1 MKKTTTARILSTVAV
16 TVLYAMII
24 SSTVSCK
31 RDYPSD
37 GELSEYAGRINDVGS
52 GLVDWLD
59 DLFQVNMCLEAEDS
73 AARDSILAMYFGRS
87 ADTVL
92 LDGDGD
98 VVYMARQ
105 WMDYTINTGGRT
117 LSEDG
122 AVWNVSYRW
131 FKPWGDSESF
141 EINIARKPDGRYAV
155 EGMFLAN
162 GLWEYFIAYSQVNL
176 EFTTSLTG
184 VSYWAEGGAGS
195 SVRNTVKYKFNGW
208 IDTYYGDNGSP
219 YEEMPQFNMSLTD
232 VSAYNPKEYI
242 GSEPVFSGKDYY
254 LRGGSLECLV
264 MAPGRSPG
272 VMYIDVGAGGVWD
285 MEWEPFAE
293 G

>member
-1 MKKTTTARILSTVAV
+1 MKKTTAARILSTVAV

-59 DLFQVNMCLEAEDS
+59 DLFQVNMYLEAE
-73 AARDSILAMYFGRS
+73 
-87 ADTVL
+87 
-92 LDGDGD
+92 
-98 VVYMARQ
+98 
-105 WMDYTINTGGRT
+105 DYTINTGGRT

-131 FKPWGDSESF
+131 FKPWGNSESF
-141 EINIARKPDGRYAV
+141 EIIIARKPDGSYAV

-162 GLWEYFIAYSQVNL
+162 GLWEYFIAYSQVDL

-184 VSYWAEGGAGS
+184 VSYWAEGGTGS

-219 YEEMPQFNMSLTD
+219 DEEMPKFNMSLTD

-285 MEWEPFAE
+285 VEWEPFAE
-293 G
+293 E